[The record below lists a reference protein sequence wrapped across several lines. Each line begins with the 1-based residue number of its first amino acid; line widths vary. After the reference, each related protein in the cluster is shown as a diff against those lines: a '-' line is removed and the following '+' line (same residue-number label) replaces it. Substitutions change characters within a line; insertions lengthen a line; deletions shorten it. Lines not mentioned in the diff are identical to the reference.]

1 MKIRTRFAPSPTG
14 YMHVGNLRSAIFG
27 YLVCKKENGDFILRI
42 EDTDQTRTVP
52 GATEF
57 IYNTLKLCGLEID
70 EGPLN
75 GGDYGPYIQSERL
88 HIYDKYAKELV
99 EKGGAYH
106 CFCGEDRLEE
116 LRKEAELK
124 KVPFLYDGH
133 CRNLSKEEINEKI
146 KNGEKFVIRQKIPKE
161 GTTEYEDVVYGHMSF
176 QNNLL
181 EDQVLIKSDR
191 YPTYNFAN
199 VIDDHLMDITHV
211 IRGNE
216 YLTATPKYNLLY
228 DAFGFEK
235 PTYIHLPW
243 VVDEN
248 HKKLSKRHGAASFMD
263 LYEAGYVPQG
273 VVNYLTLLGW
283 SPETTQEIFSLEELI
298 QAFDPHRINKSPAVF
313 DIKKLNWVNAHYIKK
328 LSLDELYVITYP
340 HLVREY
346 GEIDEEWSKHLISIY
361 QNHIHY
367 GKEIVDVTKIFFT
380 KEYNISDEAEEFL
393 NEDKETVKK
402 VLNQFE
408 TDINDL
414 SDWSVEK
421 ITELIKEVGKKVEVK
436 GKMLFMTI
444 RIAVSGEMHGP
455 ELPDTIYLLGK
466 EKVLENL
473 KKI

>member
-75 GGDYGPYIQSERL
+75 KGDYGPYIQSERL

-181 EDQVLIKSDR
+181 EDQVLIKSDK

-199 VIDDHLMDITHV
+199 VIDDHLMEITHV

-263 LYEAGYVPQG
+263 LYESGYVPQG

-340 HLVREY
+340 HLVKEY
-346 GEIDEEWSKHLISIY
+346 GEIDEEWAKHLISIY

-380 KEYNISDEAEEFL
+380 EEYKISEEAQEFL
-393 NEDKETVKK
+393 DEDKETVKK
-402 VLNQFE
+402 VLNQFAD
-408 TDINDL
+408 DINDL
-414 SDWSVEK
+414 DDWSVEK
-421 ITELIKEVGKKVEVK
+421 INELIKEVGRKVEVK